1 MQRPK
6 CPSCGRTMKKNGKTS
21 GGKVRYR
28 CAGCGASTSANPDTR
43 AKDLRTALDWLM
55 SKDTLESHR
64 LPARTLQRKCEL
76 MWSLIPPVPR
86 DGVVHDVLHLD
97 GIHLGRDAVVLIAV
111 DETSHVAGW
120 HVARNE
126 TSAAWNRLLSRLAPP
141 DMVVC
146 DGGGGLLK
154 ALHETWPET
163 PVQRCLFHICM
174 NITQLTGK
182 HPRYESSRQLRNLA
196 IELSRA
202 HDRKSVDE
210 WGVKWLRWEARWNA
224 FIDER
229 RRSAD
234 GRERDAHERLAKAR
248 RMLRRLVVED
258 QMFTF
263 LRFGDMPT
271 ANNRVESLNSR
282 IRAMLRRH
290 RGLNLERRI
299 RAVCWW
305 CHQHTVSPENCEW
318 LVKHAVTDER
328 LDQWYENAWRNAPR
342 TMHDQTGMP
351 QRYGT
356 GIEWNDFHRS

>member
-1 MQRPK
+1 
-6 CPSCGRTMKKNGKTS
+6 MKKNGKTS

-174 NITQLTGK
+174 NIT
-182 HPRYESSRQLRNLA
+182 
-196 IELSRA
+196 
-202 HDRKSVDE
+202 V
-210 WGVKWLRWEARWNA
+210 
-224 FIDER
+224 F
-229 RRSAD
+229 
-234 GRERDAHERLAKAR
+234 
-248 RMLRRLVVED
+248 
-258 QMFTF
+258 
-263 LRFGDMPT
+263 
-271 ANNRVESLNSR
+271 
-282 IRAMLRRH
+282 
-290 RGLNLERRI
+290 
-299 RAVCWW
+299 
-305 CHQHTVSPENCEW
+305 
-318 LVKHAVTDER
+318 
-328 LDQWYENAWRNAPR
+328 
-342 TMHDQTGMP
+342 
-351 QRYGT
+351 
-356 GIEWNDFHRS
+356 

>member
-1 MQRPK
+1 M
-6 CPSCGRTMKKNGKTS
+6 GREMAEG
-21 GGKVRYR
+21 
-28 CAGCGASTSANPDTR
+28 
-43 AKDLRTALDWLM
+43 
-55 SKDTLESHR
+55 
-64 LPARTLQRKCEL
+64 
-76 MWSLIPPVPR
+76 
-86 DGVVHDVLHLD
+86 
-97 GIHLGRDAVVLIAV
+97 
-111 DETSHVAGW
+111 
-120 HVARNE
+120 
-126 TSAAWNRLLSRLAPP
+126 
-141 DMVVC
+141 
-146 DGGGGLLK
+146 
-154 ALHETWPET
+154 
-163 PVQRCLFHICM
+163 
-174 NITQLTGK
+174 
-182 HPRYESSRQLRNLA
+182 
-196 IELSRA
+196 
-202 HDRKSVDE
+202 
-210 WGVKWLRWEARWNA
+210 EARWNA

-271 ANNRVESLNSR
+271 TNNRVESLNSR

-356 GIEWNDFHRS
+356 GIEWNDFHRSTPWQDSN